1 MNEKK
6 TLNVYSLNLNKR
18 EIVEQNK
25 NASSQ

>member
-6 TLNVYSLNLNKR
+6 TSNVYSLNLNKR
-18 EIVEQNK
+18 EIVDQNK

>member
-6 TLNVYSLNLNKR
+6 ISNVYSLNLNKR

>member
-6 TLNVYSLNLNKR
+6 TSNVNSLNLNKR

>member
-6 TLNVYSLNLNKR
+6 TSNVYSLNLNKR